1 MRAMWKGTISFGLV
15 NIPVSMFKATEE
27 HKTSFRSLH
36 ASCHQPIQYKKWC
49 PSCHREIQHQEI
61 IRGYEYAPGNFIT
74 ITDED
79 MDKLPL
85 PTLRTIEILH
95 FTDQDSIDPIYYENA
110 YFLGPAEFGG
120 RAYKLLHAAMNQTGM
135 VAVAKIA
142 FRTSEHLS
150 VLRVH
155 RNCLVL
161 NFIYYPAEVRPVRE
175 VPGLEGAEAPF
186 TESELQMA
194 VQLINKIS
202 GAFRNDYRSNYE
214 DALQQL
220 IQAKI
225 QNRAI
230 EQPQISPV
238 IDLMEALHLSLAA
251 LQQPAVMVPDTS
263 PSAYSSAMATDTSPI
278 DYPVTTM
285 APDRTF
291 SGSRQRRRR

>member
-15 NIPVSMFKATEE
+15 NIPISMYKATEE

-49 PSCHREIQHQEI
+49 PSCNREIQQKEI
-61 IRGYEYAPGNFIT
+61 MRGYEYAPGHFIT
-74 ITDED
+74 IADED

-110 YFLGPAEFGG
+110 YYLGPSEFGS
-120 RAYKLLHAAMNQTGM
+120 RSYRLLYTAMNQTGM

-142 FRTSEHLS
+142 FRTSEHLT
-150 VLRVH
+150 VLRLH
-155 RNCLVL
+155 HNCLAL
-161 NFIYYPAEVRPVRE
+161 HFIYYPAEIRSVRE
-175 VPGLEGAEAPF
+175 VPGLEGGTQF
-186 TESELQMA
+186 SESELQMA
-194 VQLINKIS
+194 VQLINHIS

-214 DALQQL
+214 AALQQL

-225 QNRAI
+225 QNREI

-238 IDLMEALHLSLAA
+238 VDLMEALTRSLAA
-251 LQQPAVMVPDTS
+251 LRQPAVIAPD
-263 PSAYSSAMATDTSPI
+263 SSAIAF
-278 DYPVTTM
+278 PVTSM
-285 APDRTF
+285 ALDGART
-291 SGSRQRRRR
+291 SISNTRPRRRR